1 MEKHILFL
9 RLSYWIPALAD
20 FALAWFAL
28 FPGRMGLTEI
38 VYPMGLTSVI
48 AFSWGVLLLIADR
61 KPMERRW
68 VLIPTIL
75 VVILITVARVHFSV
89 AGIVDFSIGL
99 LLFGA
104 GLALFMAFSYH
115 YANVMS
121 ARRSYRQGPNDF
133 NRS

>member
-20 FALAWFAL
+20 FSVAWFVL
-28 FPGRMGLTEI
+28 FPERMGVTGI
-38 VYPMGLTSVI
+38 VYPMGLASVI

-68 VLIPTIL
+68 VLIPTTL
-75 VVILITVARVHFSV
+75 VVILITAARVIFSM
-89 AGIVDFSIGL
+89 AGIMEFSMGL

-104 GLALFMAFSYH
+104 GLALFMAFSYW

-121 ARRSYRQGPNDF
+121 AGHRYG
-133 NRS
+133 